1 MNLTWHLMVSRVNQ
15 VLATLPQKLEI
26 VKSTLSAN
34 QTRASL
40 LHWARSGSR
49 VWDDLS
55 FAFELARVL
64 SRQEVQ

>member
-40 LHWARSGSR
+40 LHSGKERVKSVGRSFLR
-49 VWDDLS
+49 
-55 FAFELARVL
+55 F
-64 SRQEVQ
+64 